1 MTAPVRANRAA
12 SARPR
17 PRPNPGPAP
26 DRRPPLHVVR
36 PAPRHRARHPRL
48 LPVAAAMAVAV
59 ALLGLVAAHAAL
71 ARGQFRL
78 QDLGQRADTEQAR
91 YERLRLDVARLEA
104 PAHVVAVAQE
114 RLGMVPPAAVTYLSP
129 VGPST
134 APSPAPPATAGRA
147 VTDAGGQALASAT
160 TRWSDVKR
168 QLGRR

>member
-1 MTAPVRANRAA
+1 MTAPVRARRTAP
-12 SARPR
+12 ARPR
-17 PRPNPGPAP
+17 PRPGPAAG
-26 DRRPPLHVVR
+26 RRPPLHVVP

-78 QDLGQRADTEQAR
+78 QDLERRADAEQAR

-104 PAHVVAVAQE
+104 PAHIVAVAQQ

-134 APSPAPPATAGRA
+134 ASSTAPPVTAGRA
-147 VTDAGGQALASAT
+147 EATPGSRDPDLASAT